1 MIDLPPPPRA
11 AVTPVSPEFTKAVI
25 GPRRAFAGG
34 RVGEIG
40 QTGNARSTP
49 CHLHFEM
56 HGPSGPFDPLPSL
69 RAWDA
74 YS

>member
-1 MIDLPPPPRA
+1 MIDLPPPPQA

-25 GPRRAFAGG
+25 APPP
-34 RVGEIG
+34 G

-49 CHLHFEM
+49 CHLPFEI
-56 HGPSGPFDPLPSL
+56 HGPSGPFDPLPLL
-69 RAWDA
+69 RDWDA